1 MKSKES
7 ILHDLNKKQCYLCMT
22 IDDDPS
28 VKTGTEVHHIFEGW
42 ANRKLSEE
50 HGLKVRLCQ
59 RHHRGDQFGSKF
71 AVHRPDLNDYADFL
85 HKEGQAAWMKK
96 RMKETFCT
104 KQQAEKMFREIFG
117 KSYIDLEDWEP

>member
-1 MKSKES
+1 M
-7 ILHDLNKKQCYLCMT
+7 L
-22 IDDDPS
+22 IDEDPS
-28 VKTGTEVHHIFEGW
+28 IKYNLEEHHIFEGT
-42 ANRKLSEE
+42 ANRNLSEKY
-50 HGLKVRLCQ
+50 GLKVYLCQ
-59 RHHRGDQFGSKF
+59 KHHRGDFCGSRF

-104 KQQAEKMFREIFG
+104 KQQAERMFREIFG